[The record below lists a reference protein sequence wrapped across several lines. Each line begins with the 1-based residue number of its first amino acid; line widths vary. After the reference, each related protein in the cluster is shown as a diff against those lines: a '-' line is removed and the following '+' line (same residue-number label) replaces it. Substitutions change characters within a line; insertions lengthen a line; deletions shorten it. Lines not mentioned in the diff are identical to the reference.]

1 MSWRSISPSWRGE
14 PQAAMGTNLKSEL
27 RVSGFPRA
35 HPALT
40 MPRLITILR
49 RFNDEA
55 EAGTQHDPW
64 AKDL

>member
-1 MSWRSISPSWRGE
+1 
-14 PQAAMGTNLKSEL
+14 MGTNLKSEL